1 MVSFL
6 SVQYLVQKLIK
17 HKQTAKIT
25 PQYTVIKIGL
35 MISLLDKYVECTKC
49 YKEIVLWAVEFL
61 KDPNNKVRS

>member
-25 PQYTVIKIGL
+25 PQYTVMKIGL
-35 MISLLDKYVECTKC
+35 MISLMEKYNECAKC
-49 YKEIVLWAVEFL
+49 YKDILAWAV
-61 KDPNNKVRS
+61 